1 MRESR
6 MTGRGWAKLTL
17 GFSLLF
23 AVGAF
28 VYFALGGAPLNGAV
42 VGLLVVGAGVWE
54 YRRRLQDE
62 RTAKRY
68 EAEAEEHQQR
78 GRR

>member
-6 MTGRGWAKLTL
+6 TTDRGWAKLTL

-28 VYFALGGAPLNGAV
+28 VYFALGGAPLNGVV

-62 RTAKRY
+62 RAAKRY
-68 EAEAEEHQQR
+68 EAEAEEHQRR

>member
-1 MRESR
+1 MRELR
-6 MTGRGWAKLTL
+6 TVDHGWAKLTL
-17 GFSLLF
+17 GFSILF

-42 VGLLVVGAGVWE
+42 LGLLVVGAGIWE

-62 RTAKRY
+62 RVAKRY
-68 EAEAEEHQQR
+68 EAEAEEHR
-78 GRR
+78 SRDRR